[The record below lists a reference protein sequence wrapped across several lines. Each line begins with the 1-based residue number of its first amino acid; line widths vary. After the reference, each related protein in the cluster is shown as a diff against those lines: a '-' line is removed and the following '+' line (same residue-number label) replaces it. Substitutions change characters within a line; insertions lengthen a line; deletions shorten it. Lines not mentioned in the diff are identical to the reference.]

1 MTFRVLLAAFL
12 PLLCSAELYTNRTVG
27 APQCACM
34 QFMTA
39 LMNNG
44 CDQLS
49 EFASEKC
56 GIASF
61 ACEAAGSLLCEAISS
76 SSNIQNMDS
85 RLCGM
90 WGLCSSVAITY
101 SPTYT
106 GYKGR
111 SCSGSTAAFDG
122 HGTLDLTQCWSGGD
136 IAGSVRGICSDD
148 GKTVSM
154 TQYRTNGKWMPG
166 HPQPPPPH

>member
-1 MTFRVLLAAFL
+1 MSFRFLLAAFL
-12 PLLCSAELYTNRTVG
+12 PLLCSAQIKSNATVG
-27 APQCACM
+27 KPQCACM

-39 LMNNG
+39 LESNG

-49 EFASEKC
+49 KFASDYCE
-56 GIASF
+56 GAAFI
-61 ACEAAGSLLCEAISS
+61 CEAAGSLLCEAISS
-76 SSNIQNMDS
+76 SSDLQNMDT

-90 WGLCSSVAITY
+90 WGFSDCSSAAITY

-106 GYKGR
+106 GFKGS
-111 SCSGSTAAFDG
+111 SCSGSAVAFDG

-136 IAGSVRGICSDD
+136 IAGSVRGVCSDD

-154 TQYRTNGKWMPG
+154 TQYRTNGK
-166 HPQPPPPH
+166 